1 VILLNSVTSG
11 FDAFPLSANL
21 PAAIKA
27 AGYRTPTPIRAQTIA
42 TALAGRD
49 VIGTARAGVTGHATS
64 FAAPEECAQLHAIE
78 RHIGRPLPR
87 RVMPAAA

>member
-27 AGYRTPTPIRAQTIA
+27 AGYRTPTPIQAQTIA
-42 TALAGRD
+42 TTLARRD
-49 VIGTARAGVTGHATS
+49 VIGTARGCHGLRDQLRRTG
-64 FAAPEECAQLHAIE
+64 
-78 RHIGRPLPR
+78 
-87 RVMPAAA
+87 RVRAAA